1 MILPLLL
8 IACSNDKS
16 VTEDG
21 VVDTGDGVIETPD
34 ADADGYDAE
43 EDCDDANSVVNPG
56 AAEIC
61 DGIDNNCDG
70 IVDEGVTTTFYAD
83 ADGDGF
89 GDEGTTIEACE
100 QPDGYVPIGN
110 DCDDSDAEIYPSAPE
125 RCDGVDNDCDGE
137 IDEDLLETWYADP
150 DAGIE
155 SCDPG
160 EGYVEDDDDCDDSD
174 ASAYPGGEEVC
185 DGVDNDCDG
194 STDEGVGDTFYA
206 DADGDGFGDEDATT
220 EACEVPSGYTADA
233 TDCDDADAAVNPDAE
248 EVCNEIDDDCDGS
261 IDEDDAADAGTWYAD
276 ADGDGY
282 GDADSS
288 TAACEQPS
296 GYVADSTDCDDDE
309 AAANPG
315 TAEVCDEI
323 DNDCDGDTD
332 EGVQDT
338 FYADDD
344 GDGFGDA
351 DDTTEAC
358 EAPSGYTA
366 DATDCDDADAA
377 VNPDAAEVCNEIDDD
392 CDGDIDEG
400 VTDTFYADADGD
412 GFGDADDTTEA
423 CEVPSGYTADATDC
437 DDDDA
442 AINPDAE
449 EVCNEVDDDCD
460 GDIDEDAAN
469 PGTWYADDDGDG
481 YGDPDLSTTACEAPS
496 GYVDNDGDCDD
507 GNNTISPDGT
517 EVCNGEDDDCDGTVD
532 QDAADP
538 DTFYADAD
546 GDGFGDADSTTTD
559 CEAPSGYTADATDCD
574 DADAAINPD
583 AIDRCDGE
591 DNDCDGDIDEAATE
605 NAWLASFYSGV
616 FYELHPDS
624 GSYTELTAPDD
635 SSLSS
640 YASNGLASS
649 LDGSG
654 GIAYVHDSS
663 NNRLLELNVCDEE
676 LTELGDTNVG
686 NTCGIAFGP
695 DGELYGI
702 DTENDT
708 LVVFDLSDGSA
719 TEIGDLGFNLQN
731 CALTYDCAADTLV
744 GMQVDTSDNTGL
756 LFSIDVSTG
765 AATEEVTLD
774 SSVTWTSAGLQYD
787 PPSGLY
793 FASTGEGIFEVDI
806 SDGSATEVI
815 DLATNNLSYIVDECN

>member
-137 IDEDLLETWYADP
+137 IDEDLLETWYADADGDGHGDP

-206 DADGDGFGDEDATT
+206 DDDGDGFGDVDSTT
-220 EACEVPSGYTADA
+220 VACDVPSGYTADA
-233 TDCDDADAAVNPDAE
+233 TDCDDTDGSINPDAAEVCDSQDNDCDGDTDEGVTSTFYADADSDGFGDVSDTTTDCEAPTGYTEDATDCDDTDTSVNPDAE
-248 EVCNEIDDDCDGS
+248 EVCDG
-261 IDEDDAADAGTWYAD
+261 
-276 ADGDGY
+276 
-282 GDADSS
+282 
-288 TAACEQPS
+288 
-296 GYVADSTDCDDDE
+296 
-309 AAANPG
+309 
-315 TAEVCDEI
+315 I

-332 EGVQDT
+332 EGAASEQT
-338 FYADDD
+338 F
-344 GDGFGDA
+344 
-351 DDTTEAC
+351 
-358 EAPSGYTA
+358 
-366 DATDCDDADAA
+366 
-377 VNPDAAEVCNEIDDD
+377 
-392 CDGDIDEG
+392 
-400 VTDTFYADADGD
+400 
-412 GFGDADDTTEA
+412 
-423 CEVPSGYTADATDC
+423 
-437 DDDDA
+437 
-442 AINPDAE
+442 
-449 EVCNEVDDDCD
+449 
-460 GDIDEDAAN
+460 
-469 PGTWYADDDGDG
+469 YADDDGDG
-481 YGDPDLSTTACEAPS
+481 YGDADLSTTACEAPS

-507 GNNTISPDGT
+507 GNSTISPDGT